1 MTARVPGSAGFPG
14 GSGTAVPCG
23 GTWSGQRW
31 VARCAE
37 PFLGEECNEL
47 RGILVFVTE
56 LRLAL
61 RS

>member
-1 MTARVPGSAGFPG
+1 MGVRWVSRRNEICGSVRGYRV
-14 GSGTAVPCG
+14 
-23 GTWSGQRW
+23 GQRW

-61 RS
+61 HS